1 MERAGDDHA
10 AGAAHTPTQRMASAA
25 GGMDV
30 FEPTRF
36 ETLYGI
42 LHTVVSAPAA
52 AVHTWYLD
60 VERSHAAL
68 ATLGRVKPPSE
79 AERRD
84 ISKGIIVLQGHTQSL
99 NADFVAQTLLL
110 SDELY
115 VSETYAASLL
125 QEGIA
130 ASARWGRTPTEVA
143 CLLFYREHLAMLACL
158 KELASGAY
166 TLCVGGD
173 LATGARVSRL
183 LDELVQ
189 GDELVRRLL
198 ETMRSYAQARE
209 RVRTAMQRAS
219 ASPRLSDEVQME
231 RVAWLEQA
239 EQEAGHILY
248 LLALARRLAPS
259 ALEAVVTHLAQS
271 QVAPAPAP
279 ATALYTLMAV
289 LAALDTVPDE
299 AGKWLA
305 QHATSPVHTTE
316 VLSADAGLLSRLW
329 TAATGP
335 WQHAGLQHMVQLAL
349 ALFVAE
355 ALTQHAALSATLAHT
370 MEDVHALGLRAL
382 TADDEAS
389 ALVFLA
395 VRVLGFRRV
404 LDGDLD
410 ERPPVIDA
418 EFQEYVLQQV
428 QHLMLSVTTTFF
440 PLLRKMQRTEED
452 SAFAS
457 LRAARPGVPPPVRRF
472 DIEALFDV
480 MALLCRGRPEAGLP
494 FWQGQERGL
503 SRFLLWAVDTR
514 EPGQQR
520 ALFDMLA
527 ALAEGEQCAA
537 YAHALLEY
545 DAGAPPGGERRL
557 VTWSRLFEWV
567 AHYVDAFQRHTSA
580 VMPPDEMVL
589 LRAFLSVLAT
599 VVRYSAATRDALFL
613 HKEYAPLDKL
623 FALYACAVPVDLKA
637 ALLQALTAFAARPR
651 DATSPRVLSALWE
664 RLEQSGAVRDTARAV
679 YELEHVE
686 AMHGRYPGTRRL
698 VELLTAVLPYATPA
712 AQADALVAHV
722 QGHGA
727 LPPVHAFTATGVA
740 PYVAFVVEQVLLPA
754 SSRLYAQPAERWAL
768 SAACIEFLDR
778 CLAAFSLAPL
788 DTKEALAKHP
798 GFDILR
804 RLLSGSPLLQELLVF
819 VHPDPSLA
827 GFEVVNQD
835 RTQTPEFAR
844 AVRGVLRILLR
855 VLNVQPLLLHTLLPA
870 WSDAMVGDRA
880 QLVPLEVHLLHA
892 HQVVVQLAL
901 YVNCTDTD
909 MAWLSVR
916 LVSALART
924 STFQASDAFGPL
936 RARTS
941 MNRLAG
947 LLEMTGEAA
956 RVTSG
961 AVAWLDAQPDS
972 IEKPTEAADPLCAPA
987 GAAQVQEALLA
998 LLLEQTA
1005 RHVPA
1010 PNVAHLLLG
1019 FEPEAS
1025 APDRLVHGARG
1036 GLLPVLLACVQPPV
1050 TLPSLLVERC
1060 LAVLHNVCMHPFTST
1075 ATLRFLRT
1083 HDFVARRLTQLALQ
1097 PAAEP
1102 AVSAGGALVLHQ
1114 GEAVPTKAESALAW
1128 LHIHAHVL
1136 ALVALELHMLAGQ
1149 DQLSR
1154 VAPLLTTLL
1163 GEPAMQGRGA
1173 PSGRWLTL
1181 LHTSEVQWDDVHDAQ
1196 DARTA
1201 ALLAPAVVSD
1211 VLVSDKVY
1219 DLSAVAALLL
1229 EQRSATEPVV
1239 WMEQARARLLWAAA
1253 QNTRRAM
1260 AKARREAFQ
1269 AWCEVLDVLIN
1280 EVLGAVRSD
1289 ARVPFL
1295 LDVASALLPRLH
1307 PDEDD
1312 AYLSDLAASTLLHVV
1327 HALRAQLEPPNDRL
1341 LAILRGMLESID
1353 RGLSAAARSD
1363 VYLAVTCV
1371 TQLGMR
1377 DAGPLGTRMRTLL
1390 ATHAPRL
1397 VDVAARD
1404 ALDGADVVQ
1413 TVALTTLTFL
1423 ASLEEAAPPL
1433 RVGPLL
1439 SSRGYLASLALRLQ
1453 ELDRPLQAALAP
1465 DPPSLNAQYVYE
1477 ALMALLVR
1485 LAPQCAS
1492 LVLDAR
1498 VVDVLARVDFPSMRP
1513 EHTLDDVDG
1522 FLPPVAERYACMLA
1536 PLLQLLVALLAHAPG
1551 AASFVQA
1558 VLVAHQDALLAILH
1572 GMTHAMPG
1580 VTDVEQGALLVHL
1593 LSSLTPPPPFH
1604 AAVLSV
1610 AALYLVP
1617 QAHELLAPQTPTER
1631 EDTAILAPTLNGLVQ
1646 QASPTR
1652 LTLFEQS
1659 ARLSVDRLV
1668 RALIRYMEHASA
1680 HGEARAILVPSLHVG
1695 RAADHAASNGRVVA
1709 APSLGVAIAAL
1720 REQLAA
1726 LSAAVQSLERV
1737 ETVRVDP
1744 HALHAD
1750 EWADL
1755 AADAG
1760 VPLSLAPSAQ
1770 RVAGEKAV
1778 QQAAEA
1784 LRHTVEAKLDMVERW
1799 MVLLVRHLDLFTRL
1813 GTSRATADVQTL
1825 RAGAH
1830 TALAPVLEEHLAY
1843 LTLPPCVGA
1852 LAAEHVAFLQMS
1864 ARRVAD
1870 LLRPEVA

>member
-1 MERAGDDHA
+1 
-10 AGAAHTPTQRMASAA
+10 MASAA

-30 FEPTRF
+30 FEPARF

-52 AVHTWYLD
+52 AVHAWYLD
-60 VERSHAAL
+60 VERSRSAL
-68 ATLGRVKPPSE
+68 ATLGRVKPRSE

-84 ISKGIIVLQGHTQSL
+84 ISKGVIVLQGQTQSL

-110 SDELY
+110 SDELQ

-143 CLLFYREHLAMLACL
+143 CLLYYREHLALLACL
-158 KELASGAY
+158 KEMASGAY
-166 TLCVGGD
+166 TLCASGD
-173 LATGARVSRL
+173 LATGVRMGRL
-183 LDELVQ
+183 LDEVVQ
-189 GDELVRRLL
+189 GDQLITQLL
-198 ETMRSYAQARE
+198 ESMRSYAQARDH
-209 RVRTAMQRAS
+209 VHAAMQRATTS
-219 ASPRLSDEVQME
+219 ARLSDEVQME
-231 RVAWLEQA
+231 RLAWLEQA
-239 EQEAGHILY
+239 EQEVGHVLY
-248 LLALARRLAPS
+248 LLALARHLAPS
-259 ALEAVVTHLAQS
+259 AIEALVTHLAQS
-271 QVAPAPAP
+271 QLSPAPAP

-305 QHATSPVHTTE
+305 QHAPSSVYTTE
-316 VLSADAGLLSRLW
+316 ALSMDTGLLTRLW
-329 TAATGP
+329 TAATGT

-349 ALFVAE
+349 ALLIAE
-355 ALTQHAALSATLAHT
+355 ALTHRAALSAALGHT

-382 TADDEAS
+382 TAEDEAS

-395 VRVLGFRRV
+395 VRVLGFRRAW
-404 LDGDLD
+404 DSDLE
-410 ERPPVIDA
+410 ERPLVIDA

-457 LRAARPGVPPPVRRF
+457 LRAARPGAPPPARRF

-514 EPGQQR
+514 EIGQQR

-567 AHYVDAFQRHTSA
+567 AHYVEAFQRHASA

-589 LRAFLSVLAT
+589 LRAFLSVLST
-599 VVRYSAATRDALFL
+599 VVRYSSATRDALFL

-637 ALLQALTAFAARPR
+637 AILQALAAFAARPR
-651 DATSPRVLSALWE
+651 DATSPRLLSALWE
-664 RLEQSGAVRDTARAV
+664 RLEQSGAVRGAAPRAV

-686 AMHGRYPGTRRL
+686 AVHGRYPGTRSL
-698 VELLTAVLPYATPA
+698 VELLSAVLPYATPA
-712 AQADALVAHV
+712 AQANALVAHV
-722 QGHGA
+722 QGQGS
-727 LPPVHAFTATGVA
+727 LPPVHAFTATGAA

-754 SSRLYAQPAERWAL
+754 SGRLYAQPAQRWAL
-768 SAACIEFLDR
+768 SASCIEFLDR

-788 DTKEALAKHP
+788 DTKDALAKHP

-835 RTQTPEFAR
+835 RAQTPEFAR
-844 AVRGVLRILLR
+844 AVRGVMRILLR
-855 VLNVQPLLLHTLLPA
+855 VLEIQPLLLHTLLPA
-870 WSDAMVGDRA
+870 WSDAAVSDRA

-901 YVNCTDTD
+901 YVNCIDAD
-909 MAWLSVR
+909 MAWLSLR
-916 LVSALART
+916 LIGALART

-947 LLEMTGEAA
+947 LLEMTGETS

-961 AVAWLDAQPDS
+961 AFAWLDAKPDGVD
-972 IEKPTEAADPLCAPA
+972 KPLDVSDPLSAPA
-987 GAAQVQEALLA
+987 STAHVQAALLE

-1019 FEPEAS
+1019 FEAEAT

-1036 GLLPVLLACVQPPV
+1036 GLLPALLARVQPPV

-1083 HDFVARRLTQLALQ
+1083 HDFIAAQLTHLTTQ
-1097 PAAEP
+1097 PAAE
-1102 AVSAGGALVLHQ
+1102 GAATASGSLVLHD
-1114 GEAVPTKAESALAW
+1114 GDAVPTKPEAALAW

-1136 ALVALELHMLAGQ
+1136 ALVALELHTLSGQEQLNRAG
-1149 DQLSR
+1149 
-1154 VAPLLTTLL
+1154 PLLATLL
-1163 GEPAMQGRGA
+1163 GEPTMQGRGA
-1173 PSGRWLTL
+1173 SSGQWLAL
-1181 LHTSEVQWDDVHDAQ
+1181 LQTFEVQWDDVYDAH

-1201 ALLAPAVVSD
+1201 ALLAPAVVDD
-1211 VLVSDKVY
+1211 VVVSDKVY
-1219 DLSAVAALLL
+1219 DLSAVASLLL
-1229 EQRSATEPVV
+1229 EQRSATEPGA
-1239 WMEQARARLLWAAA
+1239 WMEQARTRLLWAAA

-1269 AWCEVLDVLIN
+1269 AWCQVLDVLMN
-1280 EVLGAVRSD
+1280 EVLSAVRSD
-1289 ARVPFL
+1289 ARVPL
-1295 LDVASALLPRLH
+1295 LLEVASALLPRLR
-1307 PDEDD
+1307 PEEDD
-1312 AYLSDLAASTLLHVV
+1312 AYVSDLAASTLLHAI
-1327 HALRAQLEPPNDRL
+1327 HALRVQLEPPNDRL
-1341 LAILRGMLESID
+1341 LAILRGVLESMD

-1363 VYLAVTCV
+1363 LYLSVTCM
-1371 TQLGMR
+1371 TQLAMR
-1377 DAGPLGTRMRTLL
+1377 GAGPLGTRVRTLL

-1404 ALDGADVVQ
+1404 ALDGSDVVQ
-1413 TVALTTLTFL
+1413 TVALTTLSFF
-1423 ASLEEAAPPL
+1423 ASLEDTAPPM

-1439 SSRGYLASLALRLQ
+1439 SSRGYLVSLALRLQ

-1485 LAPQCAS
+1485 LVPQCAT

-1513 EHTLDDVDG
+1513 EHTLDEVDG
-1522 FLPPVAERYACMLA
+1522 FLPPVAERYASLLA

-1551 AASFVQA
+1551 AKTSVQA
-1558 VLVAHQDALLAILH
+1558 VLVAHQDALLAVLH
-1572 GMTHAMPG
+1572 GMTHATPG
-1580 VTDVEQGALLVHL
+1580 ITDVEQGALLVHL
-1593 LSSLTPPPPFH
+1593 LSSLTPPATFH

-1610 AALYLVP
+1610 AAMYLVP

-1631 EDTAILAPTLNGLVQ
+1631 EDTAIVAPTLNGLVQ

-1652 LTLFEQS
+1652 LTLFEET
-1659 ARLSVDRLV
+1659 ARRSVDRLV

-1695 RAADHAASNGRVVA
+1695 RASDHAASNGRVVA
-1709 APSLGVAIAAL
+1709 APSLGVAVAAL
-1720 REQLAA
+1720 REQLDA
-1726 LSAAVQSLERV
+1726 LAAAVQSLERV
-1737 ETVRVDP
+1737 ETVRLDP
-1744 HALHAD
+1744 QALHAD

-1760 VPLSLAPSAQ
+1760 LPPSLSPSAQ
-1770 RVAGEKAV
+1770 RMAGEKAV

-1813 GTSRATADVQTL
+1813 GTSRAAGDVPAL

-1843 LTLPPCVGA
+1843 LTLPASVSPE
-1852 LAAEHVAFLQMS
+1852 AAEHVAFLQMTG
-1864 ARRVAD
+1864 RRMAD
-1870 LLRPEVA
+1870 LLRAEVA

>member
-1 MERAGDDHA
+1 
-10 AGAAHTPTQRMASAA
+10 MASAA
-25 GGMDV
+25 GGLDV
-30 FEPTRF
+30 FEPARF

-52 AVHTWYLD
+52 AVPTWYLD
-60 VERSHAAL
+60 VERNRAAL

-84 ISKGIIVLQGHTQSL
+84 ISKGIIVLEGHAQSL

-110 SDELY
+110 SDELH

-143 CLLFYREHLAMLACL
+143 CLLFYREHLALLACL

-173 LATGARVSRL
+173 LAAGVRMSRL

-189 GDELVRRLL
+189 GDELVQRLL
-198 ETMRSYAQARE
+198 EAMRSYPQARE
-209 RVRTAMQRAS
+209 RVRAAMQRAS

-231 RVAWLEQA
+231 RTTWLEQA
-239 EQEAGHILY
+239 EQEVGHIVY
-248 LLALARRLAPS
+248 LLALARRLAPP
-259 ALEAVVTHLAQS
+259 ALEALVAHLAQS

-279 ATALYTLMAV
+279 ATALYALMAV

-299 AGKWLA
+299 AGEWLA
-305 QHATSPVHTTE
+305 RHATSPVHTAE
-316 VLSADAGLLSRLW
+316 ALCADAGLLSRLW
-329 TAATGP
+329 TAATGA

-349 ALFVAE
+349 ALFIAE
-355 ALTQHAALSATLAHT
+355 ALANHAALSASLGHT
-370 MEDVHALGLRAL
+370 MEDVHALALRAL
-382 TADDEAS
+382 TADDDAS

-404 LDGDLD
+404 LDGDLE

-440 PLLRKMQRTEED
+440 PLLRKMQRSEED

-457 LRAARPGVPPPVRRF
+457 LRAARPGAPPPARRF

-557 VTWSRLFEWV
+557 VTWSRLFEWI
-567 AHYVDAFQRHTSA
+567 AHYVDAFQRHASA

-589 LRAFLSVLAT
+589 LRAFLGVLAT

-637 ALLQALTAFAARPR
+637 AILQALTAFAARPR

-664 RLEQSGAVRDTARAV
+664 RLEQSGAVRGAAPRAV

-686 AMHGRYPGTRRL
+686 AVHGRYPGTRRL

-727 LPPVHAFTATGVA
+727 LPPAHAFTATGAA
-740 PYVAFVVEQVLLPA
+740 PYVAFVIEQVLLAAPR
-754 SSRLYAQPAERWAL
+754 RLYAQPAERWAL

-804 RLLSGSPLLQELLVF
+804 RLLSGSALLQELLVF

-835 RTQTPEFAR
+835 RAQTPEFAR

-855 VLNVQPLLLHTLLPA
+855 VLDVQPLLLHTLLPA
-870 WSDAMVGDRA
+870 WSDAVVGDRA

-901 YVNCTDTD
+901 YVNCIDAD

-961 AVAWLDAQPDS
+961 AVAWLDAKPDS
-972 IEKPTEAADPLCAPA
+972 TESPTEAADPLSAPA
-987 GAAQVQEALLA
+987 GAAQVQEALLE
-998 LLLEQTA
+998 LLLAQTA

-1019 FEPEAS
+1019 FEPEAT

-1036 GLLPVLLACVQPPV
+1036 GLLPALLARVQPPV

-1060 LAVLHNVCMHPFTST
+1060 LAVLHQVCMHPFTST

-1083 HDFVARRLTQLALQ
+1083 HDFVATQLTHLSAQ

-1102 AVSAGGALVLHQ
+1102 AASGALVLHQ
-1114 GEAVPTKAESALAW
+1114 GEVVPTRAESALAW

-1136 ALVALELHMLAGQ
+1136 ALVALELHTLVGQ
-1149 DQLSR
+1149 DQLGR
-1154 VAPLLTTLL
+1154 VAPLLSTLL

-1173 PSGRWLTL
+1173 SSGQWLAL
-1181 LHTSEVQWDDVHDAQ
+1181 LHTSEVQWDDAHDAH

-1229 EQRSATEPVV
+1229 EQRSAMEPAA

-1260 AKARREAFQ
+1260 AVARREAFQ
-1269 AWCEVLDVLIN
+1269 ACCEVLDVLMN
-1280 EVLGAVRSD
+1280 EVLAAVRSD
-1289 ARVPFL
+1289 ARVPLL
-1295 LDVASALLPRLH
+1295 LDVASALLPRLR

-1312 AYLSDLAASTLLHVV
+1312 AYVSDLAASTLLHALY
-1327 HALRAQLEPPNDRL
+1327 ALRGQLEPPNDRL

-1363 VYLAVTCV
+1363 VYLAVTCL
-1371 TQLGMR
+1371 TQLAMR
-1377 DAGPLGTRMRTLL
+1377 GAGPLGTRVRTLL

-1404 ALDGADVVQ
+1404 ALDGTDVVQ

-1423 ASLEEAAPPL
+1423 ASLEAAAPPM

-1439 SSRGYLASLALRLQ
+1439 SSRGYLASLARRLQ

-1485 LAPQCAS
+1485 LASSCAP

-1522 FLPPVAERYACMLA
+1522 FLPPVAERYASLLT
-1536 PLLQLLVALLAHAPG
+1536 PLLQLLAALLAHAPG
-1551 AASFVQA
+1551 ASSSVQA

-1572 GMTHAMPG
+1572 GMTHAAPG

-1593 LSSLTPPPPFH
+1593 LSSLTPPAPFH

-1652 LTLFEQS
+1652 LTLFEQA
-1659 ARLSVDRLV
+1659 ARRSVDRLV
-1668 RALIRYMEHASA
+1668 RALIRYMEYASA

-1695 RAADHAASNGRVVA
+1695 RATDHAASSGRVVA

-1720 REQLAA
+1720 REQLAS

-1737 ETVRVDP
+1737 EAVRADP

-1760 VPLSLAPSAQ
+1760 VAPSLAPSAQ

-1778 QQAAEA
+1778 QQAADV
-1784 LRHTVEAKLDMVERW
+1784 LHHTVEAKLDMVERW

-1813 GTSRATADVQTL
+1813 GTSRAAGDVPAL
-1825 RAGAH
+1825 RAGAQ
-1830 TALAPVLEEHLAY
+1830 TALAPVLDEHLAY
-1843 LTLPPCVGA
+1843 LALPPCVGPE
-1852 LAAEHVAFLQMS
+1852 AAEHVAFLQMA
-1864 ARRVAD
+1864 ARRIAD
-1870 LLRPEVA
+1870 RLRPEVA